1 MISAAAQAA
10 NILESTKKPKNL
22 ASRAAK
28 KGVVEKGRTYKA
40 TRLAVDLESED
51 PKLKNFTISNFKK
64 TASEHQLKFM
74 LQEIV
79 SMVLAQFEKMELTL
93 RDQAAMVAF
102 AIKSFQ
108 RGHIFANVDHAVF
121 YEEDNVVSFEIF
133 SLAGN

>member
-10 NILESTKKPKNL
+10 NILESTKKAKSL

-28 KGVVEKGRTYKA
+28 KGVVEKGKTYKT
-40 TRLAVDLESED
+40 TRLAAELESED
-51 PKLKNFTISNFKK
+51 PKLKNFTMANFKK
-64 TASEHQLKFM
+64 TGTEKQLKFM

-93 RDQAAMVAF
+93 STQAEMVAF
-102 AIKSFQ
+102 VVKSFQ

-121 YEEDNVVSFEIF
+121 YEEENVVSGI
-133 SLAGN
+133 S

>member
-10 NILESTKKPKNL
+10 NILESTKKAKSL

-28 KGVVEKGRTYKA
+28 KGVVEKGKIYKT
-40 TRLAVDLESED
+40 TRLAAELESED
-51 PKLKNFTISNFKK
+51 PKLKNFTMANFKK
-64 TASEHQLKFM
+64 TGTEKQLKFM

-93 RDQAAMVAF
+93 STQAEMVAF
-102 AIKSFQ
+102 VVKSFQ

-121 YEEDNVVSFEIF
+121 YEEENVVSGI
-133 SLAGN
+133 S